1 MRNRWTRKKVLND
14 PFSCLDESQIAE
26 VIFETGYDL
35 GIGFDWNIR
44 INEKEKEFI
53 KELYS
58 VLLLC
63 PSHLVE
69 AARLSVFYEN
79 LLSDHPGQKYDFKTV
94 VATTFH
100 NIQPRAGDNIKDF
113 TAMNMWY
120 ERLDKRYNFSLGSN
134 IFPLLTAESLAL
146 LTTLDLPYLK
156 EYKKPIH
163 NCFNDTEC
171 GKSFGRNTF

>member
-1 MRNRWTRKKVLND
+1 MDKKKVLNH

-35 GIGFDWNIR
+35 GIGYDWNIR

-69 AARLSVFYEN
+69 AARLSVLYEN
-79 LLSDHPGQKYDFKTV
+79 LLSADRPGPIYDLKTGLA
-94 VATTFH
+94 AT
-100 NIQPRAGDNIKDF
+100 
-113 TAMNMWY
+113 
-120 ERLDKRYNFSLGSN
+120 
-134 IFPLLTAESLAL
+134 
-146 LTTLDLPYLK
+146 
-156 EYKKPIH
+156 
-163 NCFNDTEC
+163 
-171 GKSFGRNTF
+171 

>member
-1 MRNRWTRKKVLND
+1 MENKKRGRSRHVDNHEPCKTKGVKKEKVWEALLRNRWTRKKVLND

-35 GIGFDWNIR
+35 GIGYDWNIR

-69 AARLSVFYEN
+69 AARLSVLYEN
-79 LLSDHPGQKYDFKTV
+79 LLSADRPGPIYDLKTGLA
-94 VATTFH
+94 AT
-100 NIQPRAGDNIKDF
+100 
-113 TAMNMWY
+113 
-120 ERLDKRYNFSLGSN
+120 
-134 IFPLLTAESLAL
+134 
-146 LTTLDLPYLK
+146 
-156 EYKKPIH
+156 
-163 NCFNDTEC
+163 
-171 GKSFGRNTF
+171 